1 MSNEKSSTAH
11 QHKAATDAHAPMN
24 GMFAMFKGEVLKV
37 ADEQEKMV
45 ERTLVEVK
53 RATVEGARLW
63 ESQLELQASMTR
75 AAFDGVRRM
84 WNF

>member
-1 MSNEKSSTAH
+1 MSNEKTTAH
-11 QHKAATDAHAPMN
+11 QHKATTETHSPMN
-24 GMFAMFKGEVLKV
+24 ARFGMMKGEMLKV
-37 ADEQEKMV
+37 AEVQEKMV
-45 ERTLVEVK
+45 ERSLVEMK

-63 ESQLELQASMTR
+63 ESQIELQASMTR

>member
-1 MSNEKSSTAH
+1 MSEKTAAH
-11 QHKAATDAHAPMN
+11 SHKAATDTHSPVH
-24 GMFAMFKGEVLKV
+24 AMFGMWKSEMLKF
-37 ADEQEKMV
+37 AEEQEKMT
-45 ERTLVEVK
+45 ERSLVEMK

-63 ESQLELQASMTR
+63 ESQIELQASMTR

>member
-1 MSNEKSSTAH
+1 MSNEKTTAH
-11 QHKAATDAHAPMN
+11 QHKTAHETHSP
-24 GMFAMFKGEVLKV
+24 FTAMFGMWKGEMLKV
-37 ADEQEKMV
+37 AEEQEKVV
-45 ERTLVEVK
+45 ERSLVEMK

-63 ESQLELQASMTR
+63 ESQIELQASMTR